1 MEDNMSIHLWFVS
14 WVFASVILSASAHAE
29 SVELAPNCKK
39 EGGGYVVTGGGEGA
53 SKSLASQG
61 ALIDARKNALLCI
74 FGGQIEYSSESTET
88 LTDAEHSGRTKVTVN
103 SESIDWSGF
112 SFVEGSDEETDGAWK
127 SAATFTWSFKDVEAN
142 KTKIDALTKQK
153 EKNRALASEI
163 EATKKIAEEKQALIE
178 RQREEIN
185 RLKEQELEIAK
196 MKSENA
202 RIVAKISS
210 RKKERDSKEMEWIKM
225 VTKFGCGLTIDDVK
239 DVLGSP
245 DSIDVR
251 GKPLDS
257 TGYRFQPLLYFIYG
271 RYALVAPVPGLNTT
285 KFDDW
290 NYAKKYV
297 STSQITYVAQYV
309 GGDTAWWICKK

>member
-1 MEDNMSIHLWFVS
+1 MSIHLWCVS

-39 EGGGYVVTGGGEGA
+39 EDGGYVVTGGGEGA

-202 RIVAKISS
+202 RIVAKITS

-245 DSIDVR
+245 DSIAIMA
-251 GKPLDS
+251 S
-257 TGYRFQPLLYFIYG
+257 QPDKYSSAYMPHLYFVYG
-271 RYALVAPVPGLNTT
+271 RYALVAPVTT
-285 KFDDW
+285 FRFHNW
-290 NYAKKYV
+290 NEKDQALRYV
-297 STSQITYVAQYV
+297 STSQITYVAQYI
-309 GGDTAWWICKK
+309 GGDTEWWICKK